1 MKIIDY
7 LENKIG
13 LILLN
18 ASFLLLIS
26 IYFKLLHISTSFLLL
41 FIGIWSVILGTYL
54 LLNYL
59 LLKKRAKEI
68 IQTIDHLDEK
78 YLICEIIKKPK
89 NLENYAYYYA
99 LKKACKSMNDKLG
112 ILKKQRENYQSYI
125 ECFVHEIK
133 TPISALSLISDN
145 EKNEKEKK
153 EILKMNNLVEQ
164 ILYYSRSN
172 NPEKDY
178 FIKELSLEEIVHH
191 TIMNFKSVLLKQKIH
206 LEVFNLH
213 YLIFCDEKWL
223 QFIFNQIIQNSIKY
237 LDKKEKRIKIYAE
250 KEKEKITLIIEDNGI
265 GIKKND
271 LSRVFDFGFTGSDR
285 KKEYSTGMGLYI
297 CKNLCEKLNLSIIID
312 SEEKKFT
319 KVKIIFPS
327 DEFKNLNL

>member
-18 ASFLLLIS
+18 VSFLLLIS

-59 LLKKRAKEI
+59 LLKKRANEI

-125 ECFVHEIK
+125 EC
-133 TPISALSLISDN
+133 
-145 EKNEKEKK
+145 
-153 EILKMNNLVEQ
+153 
-164 ILYYSRSN
+164 
-172 NPEKDY
+172 
-178 FIKELSLEEIVHH
+178 
-191 TIMNFKSVLLKQKIH
+191 
-206 LEVFNLH
+206 
-213 YLIFCDEKWL
+213 
-223 QFIFNQIIQNSIKY
+223 
-237 LDKKEKRIKIYAE
+237 
-250 KEKEKITLIIEDNGI
+250 
-265 GIKKND
+265 
-271 LSRVFDFGFTGSDR
+271 
-285 KKEYSTGMGLYI
+285 
-297 CKNLCEKLNLSIIID
+297 
-312 SEEKKFT
+312 
-319 KVKIIFPS
+319 
-327 DEFKNLNL
+327 